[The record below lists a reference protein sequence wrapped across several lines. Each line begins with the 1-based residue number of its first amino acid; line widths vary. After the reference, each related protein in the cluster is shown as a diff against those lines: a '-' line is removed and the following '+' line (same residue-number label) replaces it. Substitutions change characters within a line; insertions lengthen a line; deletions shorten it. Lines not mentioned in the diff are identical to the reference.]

1 MTYHVDRLY
10 AAVSVLAGDGHIK
23 QRLIKAYREN
33 LDAIA
38 AEDLPRELRKSFR
51 ELQSRL
57 HSVAPLN
64 GEGPV
69 CASVRKMS
77 VREASECAVAIVDLY
92 GDVIRLAENL
102 QDLNSRV
109 QCSSPS
115 SRRAVCSGA
124 AWAVSH
130 CVASVSAIT

>member
-23 QRLIKAYREN
+23 QRLIKAYRDN

-92 GDVIRLAENL
+92 GDVIRLAQNL
-102 QDLNSRV
+102 
-109 QCSSPS
+109 
-115 SRRAVCSGA
+115 
-124 AWAVSH
+124 
-130 CVASVSAIT
+130 

>member
-23 QRLIKAYREN
+23 QRLIKAYQDN
-33 LDAIA
+33 LDDIA
-38 AEDLPRELRKSFR
+38 DDELPRELQQRFR
-51 ELQSRL
+51 ELRSRL

-77 VREASECAVAIVDLY
+77 AREASECALAMLDLY
-92 GDVIRLAENL
+92 GDMIREGDNL
-102 QDLNSRV
+102 QDTLSLHDD
-109 QCSSPS
+109 
-115 SRRAVCSGA
+115 A
-124 AWAVSH
+124 AKVPPFL
-130 CVASVSAIT
+130 VKSVS

>member
-102 QDLNSRV
+102 QDPLPL
-109 QCSSPS
+109 QDD
-115 SRRAVCSGA
+115 
-124 AWAVSH
+124 
-130 CVASVSAIT
+130 VAKIPPFLVKSVS

>member
-1 MTYHVDRLY
+1 MTYHVDRLH

-33 LDAIA
+33 LDDIT
-38 AEDLPRELRKSFR
+38 EDELPRELRKSFR
-51 ELQSRL
+51 DLRSRL
-57 HSVAPLN
+57 HCVAPLN

-77 VREASECAVAIVDLY
+77 VKDASECAMAVVDLY

-102 QDLNSRV
+102 QDPL
-109 QCSSPS
+109 PLHED
-115 SRRAVCSGA
+115 A
-124 AWAVSH
+124 AQLPPFLVK
-130 CVASVSAIT
+130 SVS